1 MTAPPHQIG
10 LVANPTAGK
19 GRGLAARDRLRS
31 LLAGHDVVNLSGPD
45 AATALTNA
53 RTAIRAGA
61 IDVLAVVG
69 GDGMAHL
76 GVNACAGTGTPL
88 AIVPVG
94 TGNDIA
100 RCLGIPPRD
109 VAGAARAI
117 LARRTRSIDAGRI
130 DSVTA
135 DDADTSGRW
144 FGGTLY
150 AGFDALVNARAN
162 RWRWPPGQARY
173 TLATLRELPVF
184 RPIPYAVIVDGVRLE
199 TEAMLVV
206 VANVEAYGGGMRV
219 APGARPDDGRFDVL
233 ILHRIPRTEF
243 LRVFPRVFS
252 GRHIGHP
259 AVQIIRGRQVRLEA
273 RGVPGFAD
281 GEPFTS
287 LPVTVTAVPDA
298 VEVVVP

>member
-1 MTAPPHQIG
+1 MTAPPHRIG

>member
-1 MTAPPHQIG
+1 MTAPPQRIG
-10 LVANPTAGK
+10 LVTNPTAGK
-19 GRGLAARDRLRS
+19 GHGRSAGARLRT
-31 LLAGHDVVNLSGPD
+31 LLTGDDIVDLSAHDAP
-45 AATALTNA
+45 TALDRA
-53 RTAIRAGA
+53 RAAVAAGA
-61 IDVLAVVG
+61 LDVLAVVG

-76 GVNACAGTGTPL
+76 GVNACAGSETPL

-100 RCLGIPPRD
+100 RCLGVPPMD
-109 VAGAARAI
+109 VEAAARAI
-117 LARRTRSIDAGRI
+117 GARHTCAIDAGRI
-130 DSVTA
+130 DPATPDGA
-135 DDADTSGRW
+135 PAKW

-162 RWRWPPGQARY
+162 SWRWPPGQARY

-184 RPIPYAVIVDGVRLE
+184 RPIPYAVTVDGARIE

-206 VANVEAYGGGMRV
+206 VANVDAYGGGMRV
-219 APGARPDDGRFDVL
+219 APNARPDDGMFDVL

-243 LRVFPRVFS
+243 LRVFPKVFS

-259 AVQIIRGRQVRLEA
+259 AVQVIRGRHVRLEA
-273 RGVPGFAD
+273 DGIPGFAD

-287 LPVTVTAVPDA
+287 LPVTVTAVPRA
-298 VEVVVP
+298 LQVVVP